1 MDGCTDQVK
10 LTSTCSTRKKK
21 IQIVCFDYRG
31 TSRHQNMWHRA
42 RMLYDDFRFHASLK
56 GLHVHLTDQKN
67 PHRVNLDFCIFPKS
81 VDFTCGPPSSWVLPT
96 FLSRVDGGHGAERT
110 LSHVVVD
117 PDLDLVRGKRR
128 DALVLEDVSGG
139 VGRRDG
145 GLHPTRSPKW
155 AEGHHVAE
163 ARAALQL
170 LGNRLRR
177 EERGGGVTQSG
188 WLNTILKILI
198 PERNVVVRRLA
209 MWERQ
214 WGLLLLKRNYRSKLD
229 GCKYQTAQN
238 SELIRASGGSPSIIN
253 YVRVLMSWSVRQVL
267 FHTLLPQV

>member
-1 MDGCTDQVK
+1 
-10 LTSTCSTRKKK
+10 
-21 IQIVCFDYRG
+21 
-31 TSRHQNMWHRA
+31 MW
-42 RMLYDDFRFHASLK
+42 
-56 GLHVHLTDQKN
+56 
-67 PHRVNLDFCIFPKS
+67 
-81 VDFTCGPPSSWVLPT
+81 PPSGWVLPT

-110 LSHVVVD
+110 LSHVVVN

-188 WLNTILKILI
+188 WLNTILQILI

-214 WGLLLLKRNYRSKLD
+214 WGLLLPKRNYRSKLD

-253 YVRVLMSWSVRQVL
+253 YIRVWCRDQYDRCYFILCCHRCRKTNHSAAGENKFTSQVMTSSERPPPPP
-267 FHTLLPQV
+267 FTLAGATRGAGEIEHERFNINASGI